1 MCNLRYCGVPQWPG
15 RSDCDRAAPTPMAAG
30 GALEPHR
37 LGVRRNQAAARLYQW
52 PSVLLTLT
60 AIFWAGNAVAG
71 RLAVGQIQ
79 PMQLVCLRW
88 VMVLAVMWWL
98 YGGQV
103 RAHWGEV
110 RPQLGRIVVVGFLGL
125 TAFNALFYV
134 AAHTTTAVNI
144 GILQGS
150 VPVIVLA
157 GAFLTYGT
165 KATLVQIAG
174 VLITAMGVV
183 VVATHG
189 QPLSI
194 LNIEIQPRRPADA
207 RRLRAL
213 RGLHR
218 GPARPAAHARR
229 RFLHAAGAD
238 LRGHVAAAGRGRGA
252 GLRAGRP
259 DLAGLAGDPLRGD
272 LPVHPR
278 PALLRAGVDLI
289 GPGRTGVFVN
299 LVPIFA
305 AILAVV
311 LIGEPFA
318 AFHAVALALVLG
330 GIWLAQRTG

>member
-1 MCNLRYCGVPQWPG
+1 LNQTAPV
-15 RSDCDRAAPTPMAAG
+15 SAAT
-30 GALEPHR
+30 L
-37 LGVRRNQAAARLYQW
+37 AAARLYQW

-60 AIFWAGNAVAG
+60 SIFWAGNAVAS
-71 RLAVGQIQ
+71 RLAVGQIE

-88 VMVLAVMWWL
+88 IMVLAVMWPL

-125 TAFNALFYV
+125 TGFNALFYV

-165 KATLVQIAG
+165 RATLVQIAG
-174 VLITAMGVV
+174 VLITAAGVV

-194 LNIEIQPRRPADA
+194 LAIAFN
-207 RRLRAL
+207 
-213 RGLHR
+213 
-218 GPARPAAHARR
+218 
-229 RFLHAAGAD
+229 
-238 LRGHVAAAGRGRGA
+238 
-252 GLRAGRP
+252 
-259 DLAGLAGDPLRGD
+259 RGD
-272 LPVHPR
+272 LLMLAACVLYAVYTVALRDRPR
-278 PALLRAGVDLI
+278 MPGAAFFTLLALISAVTSLPLAVGEAAVTGWSFPTLQGWLVTLYVAIFPSTLAQLFFVRAVDLI

-318 AFHAVALALVLG
+318 TFHAVALALVLG

>member
-1 MCNLRYCGVPQWPG
+1 
-15 RSDCDRAAPTPMAAG
+15 
-30 GALEPHR
+30 
-37 LGVRRNQAAARLYQW
+37 
-52 PSVLLTLT
+52 VLLTLT
-60 AIFWAGNAVAG
+60 ALFWAGNAVAS

-88 VMVLAVMWWL
+88 VMVLAVMWPL
-98 YGGQV
+98 YGAEL

-110 RPQLGRIVVVGFLGL
+110 RPQLVRIVVIAFLGL

-165 KATLVQIAG
+165 KATPVQIAG
-174 VLITAMGVV
+174 VLITALGVV
-183 VVATHG
+183 VVATRGMPLQILELDLNHG
-189 QPLSI
+189 DLLMLTACVLYAI
-194 LNIEIQPRRPADA
+194 YTV
-207 RRLRAL
+207 AL
-213 RGLHR
+213 RD
-218 GPARPAAHARR
+218 RPKMPGTAFFTLLALISAVTS
-229 RFLHAAGAD
+229 LPI
-238 LRGHVAAAGRGRGA
+238 AAAEAAISGWSLPTWQGWLVTLYVA
-252 GLRAGRP
+252 IFPSTLAQLFYVRA
-259 DLAGLAGDPLRGD
+259 
-272 LPVHPR
+272 
-278 PALLRAGVDLI
+278 VDLI

-318 AFHAVALALVLG
+318 VFHAVALALVLG
-330 GIWLAQRTG
+330 GIWLAERARR

>member
-1 MCNLRYCGVPQWPG
+1 
-15 RSDCDRAAPTPMAAG
+15 MAD
-30 GALEPHR
+30 L
-37 LGVRRNQAAARLYQW
+37 
-52 PSVLLTLT
+52 
-60 AIFWAGNAVAG
+60 
-71 RLAVGQIQ
+71 
-79 PMQLVCLRW
+79 
-88 VMVLAVMWWL
+88 
-98 YGGQV
+98 

-110 RPQLGRIVVVGFLGL
+110 RPQLGRIVVVAFLGL

-165 KATLVQIAG
+165 RATPVQIAG
-174 VLITAMGVV
+174 VLITAAGVV
-183 VVATHG
+183 VVATRG

-194 LNIEIQPRRPADA
+194 LDIELNHGDLLMLAA
-207 RRLRAL
+207 CALYAVYTVAL
-213 RGLHR
+213 RD
-218 GPARPAAHARR
+218 RPRMPGAAFFTLLA
-229 RFLHAAGAD
+229 LISAVTS
-238 LRGHVAAAGRGRGA
+238 LPLAAAEAAVSGWSFPTLQGWLVTLYVA
-252 GLRAGRP
+252 IFPSTLAQLFFVRA
-259 DLAGLAGDPLRGD
+259 
-272 LPVHPR
+272 
-278 PALLRAGVDLI
+278 VDLI

>member
-1 MCNLRYCGVPQWPG
+1 MP
-15 RSDCDRAAPTPMAAG
+15 AAS
-30 GALEPHR
+30 H
-37 LGVRRNQAAARLYQW
+37 AAARLYQW

-71 RLAVGQIQ
+71 RLAVGQVQ
-79 PMQLVCLRW
+79 PMLLVSLRW
-88 VMVLAVMWWL
+88 LLVLAAMWPL

-110 RPQLGRIVVVGFLGL
+110 RPQLLRITVIGFLGL

-150 VPVIVLA
+150 IPVIVLA

-165 KATLVQIAG
+165 KATLVQVAG
-174 VLITAMGVV
+174 VLITAAGVV

-194 LNIEIQPRRPADA
+194 LDIDFN
-207 RRLRAL
+207 
-213 RGLHR
+213 
-218 GPARPAAHARR
+218 
-229 RFLHAAGAD
+229 
-238 LRGHVAAAGRGRGA
+238 
-252 GLRAGRP
+252 
-259 DLAGLAGDPLRGD
+259 RGD
-272 LPVHPR
+272 LLVLAACVLYAVYTVALRDRPR
-278 PALLRAGVDLI
+278 MPGAAFFTLLALISAVTSLPLAVAEAAISGLSLPTWQGWLVTLYVAVFPSCLAQLFFVRAVDLI

-330 GIWLAQRTG
+330 GIWLAQRALV